1 MKVYRRQRNQYIF
14 ASVLG
19 VIAVVNVLFFFILYR
34 PVRAEYFRLQD
45 SIEKTR
51 TEVQARSQKI
61 DRLEKLNVQL
71 ETSAQDKQR
80 LFTRHFIPRSTG
92 WSETLPRLEAMA
104 QQAGVKNERQ
114 DYHIA
119 DFPQY
124 GVYSVTMNLP
134 VSGPYS
140 NVVNFIKDFEDSD
153 TFFIINSINIHGS
166 SQPGARATSVRT
178 RSRSSSSS

>member
-1 MKVYRRQRNQYIF
+1 MRAYRRQRQQFAF

-19 VIAVVNVLFFFILYR
+19 VIGVINVLFFLILYR

-61 DRLEKLNVQL
+61 DMLEKLNAQL
-71 ETSAQDKQR
+71 GTSAQDRQR
-80 LFTRHFIPRSTG
+80 LFTGHFIPRVTG
-92 WSETLPRLEAMA
+92 WSETVPKLEARVQRA
-104 QQAGVKNERQ
+104 RVRNVRK
-114 DYHIA
+114 DYHI
-119 DFPQY
+119 DDVPLY
-124 GVYSVTMNLP
+124 GLYSVTMNLP

-140 NVVNFIKDFEDSD
+140 NVVNFIKNLEESD

-166 SQPGARATSVRT
+166 QVGSPEVTMALNSETFFYQ
-178 RSRSSSSS
+178 

>member
-34 PVRAEYFRLQD
+34 PVRGEYFRLQN

-51 TEVQARSQKI
+51 TDVLARSQKI

-92 WSETLPRLEAMA
+92 WSETLPRLEAMVR
-104 QQAGVKNERQ
+104 QAGVKNERQ

-119 DFPQY
+119 DVPQY

-140 NVVNFIKDFEDSD
+140 NVVNFIKDFEESD
-153 TFFIINSINIHGS
+153 TFFIINSINVHGS
-166 SQPGARATSVRT
+166 SQLGSPEVTMALGSEVFFYQ
-178 RSRSSSSS
+178 